1 MNQPFKWTDDNFK
14 KALELS
20 KTSMSMSE
28 IGRELGTTKNAVLG
42 KIHRQKKK
50 DGYKVKTQKQTRGA
64 SHNYYFKTIGSGICN
79 LCQKKFN
86 IESKF
91 DRFCKPC
98 KTTDMYIGSH

>member
-1 MNQPFKWTDDNFK
+1 MKIVWTEEQFT
-14 KALELS
+14 KAKELKAKGLS
-20 KTSMSMSE
+20 FTKV
-28 IGRELGTTKNAVLG
+28 GKELGMTKNAVIG
-42 KIHRQKKK
+42 KFHRQNKKE
-50 DGYKVKTQKQTRGA
+50 GHKVKKQTRGP

-98 KTTDMYIGSH
+98 KTTSMYIGSH